1 MPRRE
6 PLLLPGEAAEGCAH
20 RLTKDERLK
29 EEDGGAR
36 GGSVL
41 AEVLHWHRQEGTGVQ
56 GGSSGVLVTVGHM
69 GHDEAGERDSHCV
82 EKARKSLSL

>member
-6 PLLLPGEAAEGCAH
+6 PLLLPGEAAEDHAH

-36 GGSVL
+36 AGSAL
-41 AEVLHWHRQEGTGVQ
+41 AEVLHWHRHGGTGVQ
-56 GGSSGVLVTVGHM
+56 GGSSGVLVTVGHI
-69 GHDEAGERDSHCV
+69 GCDEAGERDSRCV
-82 EKARKSLSL
+82 EKAWKSSSL